1 MHGSCQLLVSCW
13 IEVGAWI
20 ILIIVQLQLVPR
32 PRVSKRCPSVKGV
45 LLPPPTDGRGESE
58 ISGEPPLHL
67 RKERP
72 HAAAFPTYA
81 RVAPPADGAAPMHD
95 ANDAQGAARSS
106 WRCVKSTPQRPR

>member
-58 ISGEPPLHL
+58 ISGGPSLYL
-67 RKERP
+67 RKKRP
-72 HAAAFPTYA
+72 HAAAFPTCA
-81 RVAPPADGAAPMHD
+81 RVAPLADGAAPIHD
-95 ANDAQGAARSS
+95 AIDARGVVRSS
-106 WRCVKSTPQRPR
+106 WRCIKLTPQRPR